1 MRQLIKHEFK
11 DFYKNNCFGMG
22 VTLCGYILY
31 AIFVLIMMQVQYN
44 NTLKI
49 FVYLISTFSTVL
61 IIVCVSPLLFYFGT
75 IKKSIVDRIFS
86 DEGYL
91 TMSFPITT
99 HQLILSKV
107 ISLVIWGI
115 CFIVINLIGISI
127 MSIIFSIHQGNEWIE
142 LIEDILGEID
152 IFNIETIISLVKAVI
167 SLTLI
172 ILAIFTSYSLINFIR
187 VEKNK
192 AFYCVCFFL
201 ILLLI
206 YSMLFNI
213 TEIFYC
219 GLYKDAYNNYKFLF
233 GSSDNFVG
241 YYSDVINFTKLVFDM
256 VAIVGMYFVN
266 YYIIDKDLE
275 LD

>member
-44 NTLKI
+44 ESLKLL
-49 FVYLISTFSTVL
+49 VYLLSTFTTIL
-61 IIVCVSPLLFYFGT
+61 IIVCIMPLLFFFGT
-75 IKKSIVDRIFS
+75 VKKSIVDRIFS

-91 TMSFPITT
+91 TMSFPVTT

-115 CFIVINLIGISI
+115 GFMLVNLIGMSI

-142 LIEDILGEID
+142 LIKDILGEID
-152 IFNIETIISLVKAVI
+152 IFNIETFISLVKTVI
-167 SLTLI
+167 SLILM

-192 AFYCVCFFL
+192 TFYCVCFFL

-206 YSMLFNI
+206 YSMILNI
-213 TEIFYC
+213 TELFYC

-233 GSSDNFVG
+233 GSSDNMVG
-241 YYSDVINFTKLVFDM
+241 YYRDVINFTKLIFDI
-256 VAIVGMYFVN
+256 VVIVGMYFVN
-266 YYIIDKDLE
+266 YRIIDKDLE
-275 LD
+275 LN